1 MSHQMT
7 ITSEG
12 ETRGDEADD
21 STGVRSKSVLQQC
34 QRDDLPKKKIAE
46 DQCLDNTCT
55 CGAWS

>member
-1 MSHQMT
+1 MT

-21 STGVRSKSVLQQC
+21 STGVMSKSVLQQC
-34 QRDDLPKKKIAE
+34 QRDDLPKKKVAE

-55 CGAWS
+55 CGTWS

>member
-1 MSHQMT
+1 MT

-21 STGVRSKSVLQQC
+21 STCVMSKSVLQQC
-34 QRDDLPKKKIAE
+34 QRDDLPKEKVAE

-55 CGAWS
+55 CGTWS